1 MYTKIIQEALKK
13 YESSTKERKI
23 IENKTET
30 FLEVVRE
37 LIKKENIKATVTL
50 GGSAAKGTF
59 LAHDFDCDIFVRFNY
74 KEYKDKNISKLLEK
88 ALTPL
93 KVTQVHGS
101 RDYFQKKDK
110 GIDYEIVPV
119 LHVTKPSEAKNVTD
133 MSPLH
138 VEWVQKKIKTEKR
151 KEVILTKLFCKANN
165 VYGAESY
172 INGFSGHVL
181 DILIAKYGS
190 FLAFVKNAAEW
201 KEKTIIDVEKHYKSE
216 ESILKK
222 LNKAKLQSPLI
233 VVDPV
238 QPERNAA
245 AAVSFEKYE
254 KCIAICKL
262 FLEDPSLQFFQKKPF
277 SLTKLEKEMA
287 GKYPEQGLHTVRA
300 MPFEGKADIVGTK
313 LFKLHTFIREELKR
327 HTFIVWDAGWHWEK
341 EKEAT
346 FWYVIDKDI
355 LPETATRM
363 GPPLKTKAAVL
374 AFKKKHG
381 KNCYEKE
388 QRLYAAV
395 DREFRNP
402 ETLLKAIAQGEYA
415 REKALRVEV

>member
-13 YESSTKERKI
+13 YESSTKERKS
-23 IENKTET
+23 IEEKTKT
-30 FLEVVRE
+30 FLEGIRK
-37 LIKKENIKATVTL
+37 LIKGTDIKATVTL

-59 LAHDFDCDIFVRFNY
+59 LAHDFDCDIFVRFDY
-74 KEYKDKNISKLLEK
+74 KEYKEKNISKLLGK

-93 KVTQVHGS
+93 KATQVHGS
-101 RDYFQKKDK
+101 RDYFQKKEK

-138 VEWVQKKIKTEKR
+138 VEWVQKKIKKEKR
-151 KEVILTKLFCKANN
+151 KEVILAKLFCKANN
-165 VYGAESY
+165 IYGAESY

-190 FLAFVKNAAEW
+190 FITLLKNAAQW
-201 KEKTIIDVEKHYKSE
+201 KEKTIIDIEKHYKSE
-216 ESILKK
+216 DAVLKK

-245 AAVSFEKYE
+245 AAVSLEKYRAFS
-254 KCIAICKL
+254 AISKL
-262 FLEDPSLQFFQKKPF
+262 FLEEPALQFFQKKPF

-287 GKYPEQGLHTVRA
+287 GKYPEQNLHTVKA

-313 LFKLHTFIREELKR
+313 LFKLHTFITEELKR

-341 EKEAT
+341 GKEAT

-355 LPETATRM
+355 LPEKATRM

-381 KNCYEKE
+381 QNCYEKE

-395 DREFRNP
+395 DREFRKP
-402 ETLLKAIAQGEYA
+402 EVLLKAIAQSEYA
-415 REKALRVEV
+415 KEKAVKVEV